1 MKSDENIRENSKDK
15 RRNNI
20 SIQIILFN
28 KIKNNNIFMIFFYF
42 KIFHI

>member
-28 KIKNNNIFMIFFYF
+28 KIK
-42 KIFHI
+42 K